1 MIIVILCQMC
11 ADDDDQQ
18 INYRRPNVVLD
29 KIL

>member
-1 MIIVILCQMC
+1 MIIVNLCQMC
-11 ADDDDQQ
+11 ADDDHQQ